1 MSMTVT
7 AADARAQ
14 FSRIADQVAR
24 TGSTV
29 TVFKNSR
36 PWVEIHPVGS
46 SKDVLSDSTRQ
57 ALREAAALKEAG
69 ARFSSF
75 RDMMSALEAD
85 SVEN

>member
-14 FSRIADQVAR
+14 FSRIAEEVAR
-24 TGSTV
+24 TGSVV

-36 PWVEIHPVGS
+36 PWVEIRPVGS
-46 SKDVLSDSTRQ
+46 SEPGPSDSTCK
-57 ALREAAALKEAG
+57 ALSEVAALKAAG

-75 RDMMSALEAD
+75 QDMMSALED
-85 SVEN
+85 SSAED

>member
-1 MSMTVT
+1 MSLTVT

-14 FSRIADQVAR
+14 FSRIADEVAR

-36 PWVEIHPVGS
+36 PWVEIRPVPAS
-46 SKDVLSDSTRQ
+46 EDIPSDSTRQ
-57 ALREAAALKEAG
+57 ALREADALKAAG

-75 RDMMSALEAD
+75 SDLMSALGANAEG
-85 SVEN
+85 